1 MEPALPG
8 HQQRPPVGGGGRR
21 PLRGASLNTRLPI
34 DPSTL
39 LPSINTFGELSHFL
53 RSAVADE
60 EAQQLGESMSGL
72 ASHIEAIVAGLKL
85 NTDKAYI
92 APLLM
97 DLMTTLREHRALVI
111 GLSAAWRGLY
121 EYASYLAV
129 LNNFR
134 MLIGNWLIQ
143 SKGKKIDGE
152 AVSDFE
158 LIAWRTLGE
167 GMLLIDMYDQWRG
180 QEAQQD
186 SALGVLNDPRLD
198 RARNWWNKLKG

>member
-1 MEPALPG
+1 MT
-8 HQQRPPVGGGGRR
+8 H
-21 PLRGASLNTRLPI
+21 SRLQI

-60 EAQQLGESMSGL
+60 EAQQLGESMSTL

-85 NTDKAYI
+85 NTDKGYI
-92 APLLM
+92 APMLM
-97 DLMTTLREHRALVI
+97 DLMDNLREHRALVI

-121 EYASYLAV
+121 EYASYLQV

-134 MLIGNWLIQ
+134 MLIGQWLLQ
-143 SKGKKIDGE
+143 SKGKKIDGVV
-152 AVSDFE
+152 VSDFE

-180 QEAQQD
+180 QELQD
-186 SALGVLNDPRLD
+186 STLGQLNDPRLD
-198 RARNWWNKLKG
+198 RARNWWDKLRG